1 MGIISNGNT
10 VIDNGAIDSNEVG
23 TTQIANDAVTADKLA
38 NTAVTAGSY
47 TAADI
52 TVDAQG
58 RITAAADGGG
68 GGGFTAALAVGGPAS
83 GTYTANASATEILIY
98 AVSGGGGGGG
108 GQVTGPQAHGV
119 PGGYGAFA
127 VYQKTISAPFAQPYA
142 AGGRGNGGNVGFDND
157 GGNPGNTG
165 GTTSLANVFNI
176 NGGNGGQG
184 APRNSPATQPGN
196 PGTVSNSPTPATVS
210 VTNGSGYLIQG
221 GMRGLTPPSG
231 VNNGGVGEP
240 GGFVIFENV

>member
-47 TAADI
+47 TSADI

-68 GGGFTAALAVGGPAS
+68 GGGFTAALAAGGPAS

-108 GQVTGPQAHGV
+108 GQATGPSSYGV

-127 VYQKTISAPFAQPYA
+127 VYKKTISAPFAQPYA
-142 AGGRGNGGNVGFDND
+142 AGARGNGGNVGFDND
-157 GGNPGNTG
+157 GGNPGNAG

-176 NGGNGGQG
+176 TGGNGGAG
-184 APRNSPATQPGN
+184 APRNQPATQPGN

-210 VTNGSGYLIQG
+210 VTNGSGYLVQG
-221 GMRGLTPPSG
+221 GMRGITPTSVTG
-231 VNNGGVGEP
+231 GGVGEP
-240 GGFVIFENV
+240 GGLVIFENV